1 VVDAMQGSIRARR
14 ANVIVEDLPAVWGD
28 PTALEQVFANLI
40 GNAVNYLDP
49 TREGRVEIGTTPAPP
64 GVHSLRIFY
73 VRDNGLG
80 IPAVALPRLFN
91 AFQRLHGNVAAGE
104 GIGLA
109 LVRRVVE
116 RHGGRVWAESKEGIG
131 TTFYLSLPEAEVR
144 TAQPA
149 VETQATQADGVQAIR
164 GVREA
169 RAGLGDR
176 DGQGPRGGAPAHA
189 ANAASGISTR

>member
-1 VVDAMQGSIRARR
+1 
-14 ANVIVEDLPAVWGD
+14 VWGD

-49 TREGRVEIGTTPAPP
+49 AREGQIEIGTTPAPP

-116 RHGGRVWAESKEGIG
+116 RHGGRVWAESKEGVG
-131 TTFYLSLPEAEVR
+131 TTFYLSLPEAGVR
-144 TAQPA
+144 TAQQA
-149 VETQATQADGVQAIR
+149 VETHATLVEGAHAVRD
-164 GVREA
+164 VREV
-169 RAGLGDR
+169 RASPGDR
-176 DGQGPRGGAPAHA
+176 DGLGLSGGAAAQA
-189 ANAASGISTR
+189 ANAAPGVSTR